1 MKGNYALKKSLYF
14 SAINYFSKTRDRPQR
29 ERPEF

>member
-14 SAINYFSKTRDRPQR
+14 SAINYFSKTRDRLQQ
-29 ERPEF
+29 EQSEF